1 MPKDPYGFLLT
12 DAGCNSDIKSIG
24 HLYCFIFTNIKVLSQ
39 SSKYKLWLN
48 WQRVISVS
56 VITVKHNAAF

>member
-39 SSKYKLWLN
+39 SSKYKL
-48 WQRVISVS
+48 
-56 VITVKHNAAF
+56 